1 MKAFG
6 VVLTGFGLILAFFT
20 FLFFTLE
27 DYTPYADPVPLWPVF
42 LGVAMVIVGLVCMK
56 KTSNKG

>member
-6 VVLTGFGLILAFFT
+6 IILTGFGLILSSFT

-27 DYTPYADPVPLWPVF
+27 DYSPYADPVPLWPIFLGFVMVF
-42 LGVAMVIVGLVCMK
+42 LGLVCLK
-56 KTSNKG
+56 KRLP